1 MRRLASIAV
10 FVMLALSATCQQEFR
25 GKWWLVVVEDL
36 GLPLNLTFADRD
48 GEVTPLL
55 YSPSQSAEAIVPSSW
70 SYANDTLRFQAKSL
84 GLKLTLRY
92 TAADETFR
100 GTMRQGLARFDLN
113 MERSEGLFQM
123 RRPQEESSIKVEGY
137 SEREVK
143 VEYKTRKG
151 EKVIL
156 SGTLTVPDGGG
167 KYPAAVLVSGSG
179 QQNRDEEIFGHKP
192 FKVLADYLARHGIA
206 TLRYDDR
213 GVGGSEGE
221 VKNATTID
229 FAEDA
234 AQMVKYLRRQQG
246 IDGARVGI
254 IGHSEGGTIGPIV
267 ASKDRKVAFVVMLA
281 GPGCSG
287 GEVILQ
293 QNRAA
298 LAAGGVEQRLLD
310 VRVRCMEKFFEYLKN
325 GKESDY
331 EKVLD
336 SIVKAE
342 TSGLNKEERRAVGLS
357 GIEVMQMAQQMA
369 MPWMRAFVELDSKAY
384 LCKLK
389 CPVLS
394 LFGGKDVQVVAR
406 ENEAGVRQSVPEQ
419 LLSVRVFDDMNHLFQ
434 RCSSGRVGEYMTIEE
449 TIAPEVMEAV
459 GDWIVSTMSKNG
471 QK

>member
-1 MRRLASIAV
+1 MRRLATIAV
-10 FVMLALSATCQQEFR
+10 FVALALSAACQQEFR
-25 GKWWLVVVEDL
+25 GKWWMVVVEDL
-36 GLPLNLTFADRD
+36 GLPLNLTFADKG

-55 YSPSQSAEAIVPSSW
+55 YSPAQSAEAIVPSSW
-70 SYANDTLRFQAKSL
+70 SYANDTLSFQAKIL

-92 TAADETFR
+92 SAADETFR
-100 GTMRQGLARFDLN
+100 GSMRQGLARFDLN

-123 RRPQEESSIKVEGY
+123 RRPQEESIKVEGY

-167 KYPAAVLVSGSG
+167 EYPAAVLVSGSG

-192 FKVLADYLARHGIA
+192 FMVLADYLARHGIA

-246 IDGARVGI
+246 IDGAWVGI

-287 GEVILQ
+287 GEVLLQ

-310 VRVRCMEKFFEYLKN
+310 VRVRCMEKFFEYMKN

-336 SIVKAE
+336 SIVKVE
-342 TSGLNKEERRAVGLS
+342 TSGLNKEERREAGLS

-369 MPWMRAFVELDSKAY
+369 MPWMRAFVELDPKAY

-394 LFGGKDVQVVAR
+394 LFGRKDVQVVAR
-406 ENEAGVRQSVPEQ
+406 ENAEGVLQSGPVGLVTVQ
-419 LLSVRVFDDMNHLFQ
+419 LFDDMNHLFQ

-449 TIAPEVMEAV
+449 TMVPEVMEAV
-459 GDWIVSTMSKNG
+459 GDWILSITSKNG

>member
-1 MRRLASIAV
+1 MRRLATIAV
-10 FVMLALSATCQQEFR
+10 FVALALSAACQQEFR
-25 GKWWLVVVEDL
+25 GKWWMVVVEDL
-36 GLPLNLTFADRD
+36 GLPLNLTFADKG

-55 YSPSQSAEAIVPSSW
+55 YSPAQSAEAIVPSSW
-70 SYANDTLRFQAKSL
+70 SYANDTLRFQAKIL

-92 TAADETFR
+92 SAADETFR
-100 GTMRQGLARFDLN
+100 GSMRQGLARFDLN

-123 RRPQEESSIKVEGY
+123 RRPQEESIKVEGY

-167 KYPAAVLVSGSG
+167 EYPAAVLVSGSG

-192 FKVLADYLARHGIA
+192 FMVLADYLARHGIA

-246 IDGARVGI
+246 IDGAWVGI

-287 GEVILQ
+287 GEVLLQ

-310 VRVRCMEKFFEYLKN
+310 VRVRCMEKFFEYMKN

-336 SIVKAE
+336 SIVKVE
-342 TSGLNKEERRAVGLS
+342 TSGLNKEERREAGLS

-369 MPWMRAFVELDSKAY
+369 MPWMRAFVELDPKAY

-394 LFGGKDVQVVAR
+394 LFGRKDVQVVAR
-406 ENEAGVRQSVPEQ
+406 ENAEGVLQSGPVGLVTVQ
-419 LLSVRVFDDMNHLFQ
+419 LFDDMNHLFQ

-449 TIAPEVMEAV
+449 TMVPEVMEAV
-459 GDWIVSTMSKNG
+459 GDWILSITSKNG